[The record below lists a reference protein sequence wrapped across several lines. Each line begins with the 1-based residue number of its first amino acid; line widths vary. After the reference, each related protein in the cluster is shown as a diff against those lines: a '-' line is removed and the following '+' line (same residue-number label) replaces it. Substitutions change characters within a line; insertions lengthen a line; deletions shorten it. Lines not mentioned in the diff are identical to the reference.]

1 MSMQSLN
8 QLVARS
14 IIDPGILEAFSAG
27 CIGSILEDMDFSS
40 DVRQTLATID
50 AGSWAEYAI
59 LAYRVVKATE
69 VPAVRIEL
77 PSPLT
82 GLLPDQSLA
91 EEERAA

>member
-14 IIDPGILEAFSAG
+14 IIDPGILEAFSTG
-27 CIGSILEDMDFSS
+27 RMGSVLEDMDFSADLRHS
-40 DVRQTLATID
+40 LAGIE
-50 AGSWAEYAI
+50 AGSWAEYAV
-59 LAYRVVKATE
+59 LAYRVVKAAE
-69 VPAVRIEL
+69 VPAMRIEL

-82 GLLPDQSLA
+82 GLIPDQDRA

>member
-14 IIDPGILEAFSAG
+14 IIDPGILEAFSTG
-27 CIGSILEDMDFSS
+27 RMGDVLDDLDFSTELRHS
-40 DVRQTLATID
+40 LATIE
-50 AGSWAEYAI
+50 AGSWAEYAV
-59 LAYRVVKATE
+59 LAYRVVKAAE

-82 GLLPDQSLA
+82 GLLPDQGIA
-91 EEERAA
+91 EEEQAA